1 MFLNNTQAGAVPET
15 AVPRYPAGGA
25 GKFLSDSVSVFEIN
39 FFSAERHWYLL
50 LLMSAGIPLPMVVR
64 HQGHCPRRPW
74 RHPPIAR
81 RDAALRRFIPHRD
94 AGRAERRLPTLYGQ
108 PQAVFTMPVSKG
120 AYVLGSLAFSSILGT
135 IAATFLVVFG
145 FLAGVHIDIAL
156 GLAPS
161 LALAVLSVVGLTMFV
176 VSFAPSLQ
184 AENIL
189 TSMLSLVLAAL
200 SPAYSTTEQAP
211 LLLRL
216 LGWVSPPEV
225 RRRWNRQIAVWTD

>member
-1 MFLNNTQAGAVPET
+1 MPQTTLT
-15 AVPRYPAGGA
+15 
-25 GKFLSDSVSVFEIN
+25 
-39 FFSAERHWYLL
+39 
-50 LLMSAGIPLPMVVR
+50 
-64 HQGHCPRRPW
+64 
-74 RHPPIAR
+74 PI
-81 RDAALRRFIPHRD
+81 
-94 AGRAERRLPTLYGQ
+94 RRLLAGTLLFGVSSSIGMLVGQ
-108 PQAVFTMPVSKG
+108 NAVSQRFMGNLKLLITMPVSKG
-120 AYVLGSLAFSSILGT
+120 AHVLGSLAFSSILET

>member
-120 AYVLGSLAFSSILGT
+120 AYVLGSLAFSSILGSRRRCCCGSSAGSPPLRY
-135 IAATFLVVFG
+135 AADGIDKSLSGQTDV
-145 FLAGVHIDIAL
+145 GVE
-156 GLAPS
+156 
-161 LALAVLSVVGLTMFV
+161 LAVLAGFAVVTMAMGLWRKPWRET
-176 VSFAPSLQ
+176 
-184 AENIL
+184 
-189 TSMLSLVLAAL
+189 
-200 SPAYSTTEQAP
+200 
-211 LLLRL
+211 
-216 LGWVSPPEV
+216 
-225 RRRWNRQIAVWTD
+225 